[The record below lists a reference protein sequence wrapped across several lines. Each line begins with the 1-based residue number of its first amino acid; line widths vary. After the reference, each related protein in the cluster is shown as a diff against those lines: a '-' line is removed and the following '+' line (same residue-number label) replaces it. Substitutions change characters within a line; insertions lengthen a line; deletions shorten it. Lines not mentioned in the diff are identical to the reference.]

1 LQWVIKYH
9 VACLGE
15 ANFSL
20 EFIHITNASRGTV
33 NAWHFLYA
41 EDFVV
46 TLLCVKLVGA
56 LPAP

>member
-1 LQWVIKYH
+1 MR
-9 VACLGE
+9 
-15 ANFSL
+15 
-20 EFIHITNASRGTV
+20 ITNASSGTV